1 MDWDVSVLTAMP
13 NYPDRRIHADYKKK
27 IFYKEFIHNVPIFR
41 TWIFISKSE
50 GVIVR
55 LINYFSFTIM
65 SFFYG
70 MYIIKNDFDLI
81 ICESPPIFLGISA
94 LLLKYIKKVNLLFNV
109 SDLWPRTIEEL
120 GLIKNKSLLNI
131 TKKLEESIYKNSDM
145 ISGQTKGIVLDIRKR
160 IKRIP
165 IQLYRNGYDFKNIQ
179 IEKNSRW
186 RRDNG
191 YKDDD
196 VILMYGGIMGHSQG
210 LDVIL
215 DAAKILKK
223 ITSIKFLLIGD
234 GAKKECLI
242 QKSEQLKLS
251 NLKIIDSVNSDKY
264 NLILNSV
271 DIGIVH
277 LLDLKIFEGAIPSK
291 IFELMAYKIPIIMGI
306 NGESKELFYDEGKCV
321 IYFQPENADSLAN
334 AIHKYFDNKRELNII
349 AKKGYAFCRDKFD
362 RDTINYNFAQFIK
375 NNKTKMKF

>member
-1 MDWDVSVLTAMP
+1 
-13 NYPDRRIHADYKKK
+13 
-27 IFYKEFIHNVPIFR
+27 
-41 TWIFISKSE
+41 
-50 GVIVR
+50 
-55 LINYFSFTIM
+55 
-65 SFFYG
+65 

-120 GLIKNKSLLNI
+120 GLIKNRFLLNI
-131 TKKLEESIYKNSDM
+131 TKKLEESIYINSDL
-145 ISGQTKGIVLDIRKR
+145 ITGQTKGIVMDIRKR
-160 IKRIP
+160 MKSMP
-165 IQLYRNGYDFKNIQ
+165 IQLYRNGFDFNNIH
-179 IEKNSRW
+179 IEKNSTW

-191 YKDDD
+191 YKDGD

-215 DAAKILKK
+215 DAAKILEKYA
-223 ITSIKFLLIGD
+223 SIKFLLVGD

-242 QKSEQLKLS
+242 QKSKQLKLS
-251 NLKIIDSVNSDKY
+251 NIKILDSVNSDKY

-321 IYFQPENADSLAN
+321 IYFQPEKASSLAK
-334 AIHKYFDNKRELNII
+334 AILNYFDDKKKLNNIS
-349 AKKGYAFCRDKFD
+349 KKGYAFCRDKFD
-362 RDTINYNFAQFIK
+362 RDIINYNFAQFIR
-375 NNKTKMKF
+375 NNKTKMKY